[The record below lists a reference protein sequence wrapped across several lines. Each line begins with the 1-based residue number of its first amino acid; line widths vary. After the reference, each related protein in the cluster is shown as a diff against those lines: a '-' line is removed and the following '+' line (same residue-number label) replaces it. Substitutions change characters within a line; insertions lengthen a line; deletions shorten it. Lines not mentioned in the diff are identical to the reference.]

1 MSEQTERTLP
11 TAASITYLKSE
22 AKALRAALDDA
33 DAAARTRVGAHVS
46 PVPTTLT
53 QAQALFVIAREYGF
67 RSWPVLKR
75 HVEGQTR
82 TVFSDVEGAAEVFAE
97 LLGDANVTIVESF
110 EEALESTSE
119 VVLLDLHVRRDKPFP
134 ESRHDELRAR
144 KLVVTGPWASEL
156 CRELD
161 LEIGG
166 GNVIEGEPL
175 RVLDSTLLGGAWSA
189 LGENSM
195 EPFAEPDAPRRADG
209 WREQSLQ
216 FRHIPEEL
224 RLRGESGFVEVL
236 VAPAD
241 RGDEVAIVAREANCV
256 FAGVTAHP
264 RRWSEAYRRLF
275 GRVVSALADRG
286 PDEYRPAIV
295 PKPVHPTGA
304 VRFALAASTGFWANR
319 ESFRECHFQF
329 DRPTVFT
336 ATLKH
341 DGSDEVALIFSGG
354 RQQLHWTREDG
365 GQDETLTIALTI
377 GQPAI
382 DAMAGRYW
390 RLLVDNY
397 DMDHA
402 MSAELTVRHDA
413 LEGGAIRPLPSDAS
427 FEHTHWFAE
436 RLETGNGHVR
446 RQETAMAFGFDDWAT
461 LQTHVAWRG
470 PTSSAG
476 VVHGCDMR
484 FAQAQEQ
491 FGNAPNRRGSI
502 SAHDVAEFMA
512 SSVEISDDLRAALL
526 EAGALAKER
535 QHGSVD
541 VEHLLL
547 VLLDNPLTV
556 DVLAKCGV
564 ERERFRSG
572 LVVSL
577 DAKERGDEPG
587 VSRALFG
594 VLYRAELCSTLGL
607 EECNAGNVLFGV
619 FAEPC
624 SARELLEQQGASAD
638 DVVRYLAHGIAK
650 VLPVSDRPDG
660 LFSGGVEAI
669 VQSAFASA
677 DANGHEAFGV
687 EHLLLGVLTAAGD
700 RGEARKELAAF
711 VDAVPVRADGRT
723 RPTRALNR
731 VMQQAVAR
739 ARQKGDRPVDVE
751 TLWRAIATEQDTLAV
766 DVLNRHGLVGA

>member
-11 TAASITYLKSE
+11 TAASIAYLKSE
-22 AKALRAALDDA
+22 AKALRAALGDA

-82 TVFSDVEGAAEVFAE
+82 TVFSDAEGAAEVFAE
-97 LLGDANVTIVESF
+97 LLGDANVTIAESF
-110 EEALESTSE
+110 EKALESTSE
-119 VVLLDLHVRRDKPFP
+119 VVLLDLHIRRDKPFQ

-175 RVLDSTLLGGAWSA
+175 RVLDSPLLGGAWSA
-189 LGENSM
+189 SGENSI
-195 EPFAEPDAPRRADG
+195 EPFAEPDPPKRPDG
-209 WREQSLQ
+209 WREQSLH
-216 FRHIPEEL
+216 FRHTPAEL

-236 VAPAD
+236 IAPAD
-241 RGDEVAIVAREANCV
+241 RGDEVAVVAREANCV

-264 RRWSEAYRRLF
+264 ERWSDAYRRVF
-275 GRVVSALADRG
+275 VQIVSALADRER
-286 PDEYRPAIV
+286 DVYRPAIV
-295 PKPVHPTGA
+295 PRAVHEPGTI
-304 VRFALAASTGFWANR
+304 RFRLDASTGFWANS
-319 ESFRECHFQF
+319 ESFRDFHFQF
-329 DRPTVFT
+329 DRPTVVT

-341 DGSDEVALIFSGG
+341 DGSDEVALTFSGG
-354 RQQLHWTREDG
+354 RQQLYLTREDG
-365 GQDETLTIALTI
+365 GPGETLTIALSI
-377 GQPAI
+377 AQPAI
-382 DAMAGRYW
+382 DAMQGRYW
-390 RLLVDNY
+390 KLVVDNY

-413 LEGGAIRPLPSDAS
+413 LDSGAIRPLPSDAS
-427 FEHTHWFAE
+427 FEHMHWFAE
-436 RLETGNGHVR
+436 RLATGDGPAR
-446 RQETAMAFGFDDWAT
+446 RQDTARAFGFDDWAT
-461 LQTHVAWRG
+461 LRTHVAWRG

-491 FGNAPNRRGSI
+491 FGNAPNRRA
-502 SAHDVAEFMA
+502 SAHDIVEFMA
-512 SSVEISDDLRAALL
+512 SSVEMSNDLRTGVL
-526 EAGALAKER
+526 EAGALAEAR

-541 VEHLLL
+541 VEHVLLA
-547 VLLDNPLTV
+547 LLDNPLTV
-556 DVLAKCGV
+556 DVLAECGV
-564 ERERFRSG
+564 ERERCRSG
-572 LVVSL
+572 LVASL

-587 VSRALFG
+587 VSRGLFG

-607 EECNAGNVLFGV
+607 EECNAGNVLFSV

-624 SARELLEQQGASAD
+624 RARELLEQQGASAD

-650 VLPVSDRPDG
+650 ALPVSDRPSG
-660 LFSGGVEAI
+660 LFSGEVEAI
-669 VQSAFASA
+669 VHSAYASA
-677 DANGHEAFGV
+677 EASGHEAFGV

-700 RGEARKELAAF
+700 RGGAHKELAAF
-711 VDAVPVRADGRT
+711 VDTVPARVDGRT

-739 ARQKGDRPVDVE
+739 ARQKGDGPVDVE
-751 TLWRAIATEQDTLAV
+751 TLRKAVATERNTFAV
-766 DVLNRHGLVGA
+766 DVLRRYGLVGA

>member
-1 MSEQTERTLP
+1 MSDQTERTLP
-11 TAASITYLKSE
+11 AAASITYLKNE
-22 AKALRAALDDA
+22 AKALRAAFDNA
-33 DAAARTRVGAHVS
+33 DAAARTRVGARVS
-46 PVPTTLT
+46 PVPTPLT

-67 RSWPVLKR
+67 PSWPALKR
-75 HVEGQTR
+75 HVQRQTR
-82 TVFSDVEGAAEVFAE
+82 TVFSDAEGAAEVFAE
-97 LLGDANVTIVESF
+97 LLGDANVTVVESF
-110 EEALESTSE
+110 EEALGSTGE
-119 VVLLDLHVRRDKPFP
+119 VLLLDLHVRREKPFP
-134 ESRHDELRAR
+134 RSRHDELRAR
-144 KLVVTGPWASEL
+144 KLVVTGPWANEL

-161 LEIGG
+161 LEIGA
-166 GNVIEGEPL
+166 GNVIEGQPL
-175 RVLDSTLLGGAWSA
+175 RVLDSTLLGGARSA
-189 LGENSM
+189 LGENPI
-195 EPFAEPDAPRRADG
+195 EPFAEPHTPKRADR

-224 RLRGESGFVEVL
+224 RLRGKSGFVEVL

-241 RGDEVAIVAREANCV
+241 RGDEVAVVAREANCL
-256 FAGVTAHP
+256 FAGVTSHP
-264 RRWSEAYRRLF
+264 RRWSDAYRRLF
-275 GRVVSALADRG
+275 GRVVSAFANRDS
-286 PDEYRPAIV
+286 DAYRPAIV
-295 PKPVHPTGA
+295 PKPIHPTGT

-319 ESFRECHFQF
+319 ESFRECYFQF
-329 DRPTVFT
+329 DRPAVFT

-341 DGSDEVALIFSGG
+341 HGTDEVALIFSGG

-436 RLETGNGHVR
+436 RLETGNGPAR
-446 RQETAMAFGFDDWAT
+446 RQQTARAFGFDDWAT

-491 FGNAPNRRGSI
+491 LGNAPNRGVSV
-502 SAHDVAEFMA
+502 HDIVEFMA
-512 SSVEISDDLRAALL
+512 SSVEMSDDLRAGVL
-526 EAGALAKER
+526 EAGALAGAR

-541 VEHLLL
+541 VEHLLF

-564 ERERFRSG
+564 ERERLRAG
-572 LVVSL
+572 LAASL
-577 DAKERGDEPG
+577 DAKQRRDESG

-607 EECNAGNVLFGV
+607 EECNPGNLLFSV

-624 SARELLEQQGASAD
+624 HARELLEQQGVSAD
-638 DVVRYLAHGIAK
+638 DVVAYLAHGIAK
-650 VLPVSDRPDG
+650 ARPVSDRPRG
-660 LFSGGVEAI
+660 LFSGEVEAI
-669 VQSAFASA
+669 VHSAYASA
-677 DANGHEAFGV
+677 DATGHEAFGV
-687 EHLLLGVLTAAGD
+687 EHLLLGVLTASGD
-700 RGEARKELAAF
+700 RGGARKELAAF
-711 VDAVPVRADGRT
+711 VDTVPATADGRT

-731 VMQQAVAR
+731 VMQQAMAR
-739 ARQKGDRPVDVE
+739 ARQNGDAPVDVD
-751 TLWRAIATEQDTLAV
+751 TLRRAIATERNTFAA
-766 DVLNRHGLVGA
+766 DVIGRYDLGGG